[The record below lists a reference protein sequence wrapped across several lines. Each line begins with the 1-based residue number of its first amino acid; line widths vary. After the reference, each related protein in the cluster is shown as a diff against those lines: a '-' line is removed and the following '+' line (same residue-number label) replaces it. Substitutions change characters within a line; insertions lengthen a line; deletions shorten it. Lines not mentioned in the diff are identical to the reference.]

1 MMTDTQ
7 RIEEVYVKLFQLID
21 ELSMT
26 GNHRLDE
33 VAGVLMAQGMRMY
46 KMILD
51 ESDFEKLM
59 TTIWEAKDSI
69 EDPKEIV
76 LH

>member
-7 RIEEVYVKLFQLID
+7 RIDEIYGKLFELIE

-51 ESDFEKLM
+51 ENDFEKIM
-59 TTIWEAKDSI
+59 TTIWEAKDII

>member
-26 GNHRLDE
+26 GNHRMDE

-46 KMILD
+46 KMMLD
-51 ESDFEKLM
+51 ETDFEKLM
-59 TTIWEAKDSI
+59 TTIWEAKDKI
-69 EDPKEIV
+69 EDPKEVV

>member
-7 RIEEVYVKLFQLID
+7 RIDEIYVKLFELID

-33 VAGVLMAQGMRMY
+33 VAGVLIAQGMRMY
-46 KMILD
+46 KMMLD
-51 ESDFEKLM
+51 ETDFEKLM
-59 TTIWEAKDSI
+59 TTIWEAKDKI
-69 EDPKEIV
+69 EDPKEVV